1 MAAFTKSLAKELASK
16 GITVNAVAPGFTETE
31 MVTAIPRCVDASG
44 NVSFGSG
51 AGPGAV
57 NCSQYTVRPAR
68 WPEPP
73 SSATSTMTFEELA
86 TTCDD
91 YARAQAASVS
101 QSGPPASS
109 LDATCEE
116 NMRERYRRDS
126 GQPAAEEPR

>member
-1 MAAFTKSLAKELASK
+1 MKCVTLAMIGVLVLLAGPISLGAQ
-16 GITVNAVAPGFTETE
+16 P
-31 MVTAIPRCVDASG
+31 MYRCVDASG

-51 AGPGAV
+51 ASPGAV

-68 WPEPP
+68 RPEPP
-73 SSATSTMTFEELA
+73 SSATPTMTFEELA
-86 TTCDD
+86 KTCDD
-91 YARAQAASVS
+91 YARAQAAPVS

-126 GQPAAEEPR
+126 GQPTAEEPR